1 MDFVARLSGVG
12 EFVFVKQLLL
22 PEVTINIFNS
32 IILTRQLNYYILQI
46 IQWNAQHYTEWVP
59 YQDDF
64 QYAQI
69 S

>member
-32 IILTRQLNYYILQI
+32 IILTR
-46 IQWNAQHYTEWVP
+46 
-59 YQDDF
+59 
-64 QYAQI
+64 
-69 S
+69 